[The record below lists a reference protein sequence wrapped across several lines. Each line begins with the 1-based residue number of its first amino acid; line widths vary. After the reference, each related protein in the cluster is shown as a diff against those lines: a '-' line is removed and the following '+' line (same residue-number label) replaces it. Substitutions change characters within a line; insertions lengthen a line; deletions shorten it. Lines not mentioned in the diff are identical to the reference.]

1 MLNTFSFS
9 KLPQIILLHEQ
20 IYFDSHFFTDL
31 IRFQIDFV
39 LNMTQGSEGDSQ
51 VINEHGSMKRIVVL
65 NLRQRKELIDSLFI
79 LCC

>member
-31 IRFQIDFV
+31 NRFQIDFG
-39 LNMTQGSEGDSQ
+39 LNMTQGSESDSQ
-51 VINEHGSMKRIVVL
+51 VVNEHGSYCV
-65 NLRQRKELIDSLFI
+65 S
-79 LCC
+79 